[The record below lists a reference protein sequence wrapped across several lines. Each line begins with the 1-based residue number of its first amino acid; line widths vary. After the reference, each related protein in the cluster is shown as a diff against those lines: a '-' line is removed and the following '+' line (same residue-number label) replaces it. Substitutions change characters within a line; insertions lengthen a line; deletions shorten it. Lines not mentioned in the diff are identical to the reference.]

1 MRLVRNPANRRLIEI
16 VGESRFIAS
25 TDLYRI
31 DGRSRQVLS
40 GVVRDLRHSEHLPI
54 VSSAQRLPPTFYPKK
69 TYIYGSGKRG
79 HIVHWMYT
87 AHLRALFIASARE
100 MGAVLTWRQSRKHN
114 ARIPDAV
121 IEMNDRLYKLEVD
134 NSTEGMRIDRLAGKI
149 DEDTLV
155 VAFHSETR
163 FQNLSRLGGLATWHG
178 YFHDLEEQGFNILTE
193 RCWWN
198 GDGWLALL

>member
-1 MRLVRNPANRRLIEI
+1 VRLVRNPANRRLIEI

-40 GVVRDLRHSEHLPI
+40 GVVRELRHSGHLPI

-100 MGAVLTWRQSRKHN
+100 MGAVLTWRQSTKHN

-121 IEMNDRLYKLEVD
+121 IEVNDRLYKLEVD
-134 NSTEGMRIDRLAGKI
+134 NSTEGMRMDRVAGKI

-155 VAFHSETR
+155 VAFQSETR
-163 FQNLSRLGGLATWHG
+163 FQNLASLGGLATWHG

-193 RCWWN
+193 RCWWD
-198 GDGWLALL
+198 GDGWIALL